1 MNNWLIVGAVTL
13 AFCVVA
19 TALAIYFDIGKGRKK

>member
-1 MNNWLIVGAVTL
+1 MNNWLIVGCAGL
-13 AFCVVA
+13 AFGVIA

>member
-1 MNNWLIVGAVTL
+1 MGNWLIVGGAGL

-19 TALAIYFDIGKGRKK
+19 TALAIYYDIGKGRKK